1 MSDKWAKVSVDVEKH
16 PYDGTQLGDGETDH
30 KTSSRRPVL
39 SIIFALG
46 AFFLFGITNFLFGL
60 VSELSDDIH
69 KASLSSAILSWS
81 GLGFMFVI
89 ACGFFV
95 LSGRGFKGIP
105 RKSFIFLCLIAGL
118 TLGLGKL
125 FIILALSFDPTS
137 RGAVLALVACGSIV
151 VAMMSR
157 LLLKEKLNGTQFVGI
172 GISVVGLALMAF
184 VNSAAGWTAFLWGAL
199 CMLSFSTTNTILK
212 IVGHFGMNSITATVI
227 VWAGTGTMGVIG
239 IIVTAAM
246 GTLNDGLEDSV
257 WQLIVPVVA
266 GITLGLGLICLK
278 IAVTIGEAGPAV
290 AISLSNG
297 ILVVTL
303 DVLILGYR
311 LDVLKTVGM
320 LITLAGVVVLSI
332 APIIKRFM
340 EKRRMEKKVVP
351 Q

>member
-1 MSDKWAKVSVDVEKH
+1 MSEQWAEEVHGDVEK
-16 PYDGTQLGDGETDH
+16 PDDGMQSGASDH
-30 KTSSRRPVL
+30 HKASHQRRPVL
-39 SIIFALG
+39 SITFALG

-81 GLGFMFVI
+81 GLGFMFVM
-89 ACGFFV
+89 ACIVFM

-105 RKSFIFLCLIAGL
+105 RKSFIFLCLFAGL
-118 TLGLGKL
+118 ALGLGKL

-137 RGAVLALVACGSIV
+137 RGAVLALVACGSFV

-157 LLLKEKLNGTQFVGI
+157 LLLKEKLNGTQLVGI
-172 GISVVGLALMAF
+172 GISVIGLAVMAF

-212 IVGHFGMNSITATVI
+212 IVGHHGMNSITATVI
-227 VWAGTGTMGVIG
+227 VWAGTGVMGVVG
-239 IIVTAAM
+239 IIVTASM

-303 DVLILGYR
+303 DVLILGYKI
-311 LDVLKTVGM
+311 DVVKTVGM

-332 APIIKRFM
+332 SPIIKRFID
-340 EKRRMEKKVVP
+340 RGRMERKIAP